1 MSSVDVEHSP
11 SGARAGAGN
20 AGSSAEQMPLI
31 VIGTAGMI
39 RVLRPTLLDE
49 LPKQFAS
56 AWRMSS
62 QAVRWWDG
70 IQWRGGGAGCWRRAL
85 A

>member
-1 MSSVDVEHSP
+1 MSVCCLFEVVDLPKHLP
-11 SGARAGAGN
+11 L
-20 AGSSAEQMPLI
+20 PLI
-31 VIGTAGMI
+31 VIGTAGTAGMI

-49 LPKQFAS
+49 LPKQLAS

-62 QAVRWWDG
+62 QAVRWWEG
-70 IQWRGGGAGCWRRAL
+70 IQWRGGGAGCWRREL